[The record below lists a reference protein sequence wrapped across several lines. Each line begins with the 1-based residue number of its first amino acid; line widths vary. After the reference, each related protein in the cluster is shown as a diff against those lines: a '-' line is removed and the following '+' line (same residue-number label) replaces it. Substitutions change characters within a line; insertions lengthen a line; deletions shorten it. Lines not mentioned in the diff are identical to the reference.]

1 MTTSGRL
8 NTNAKGEGMLV
19 LALKVLLVAVIGGL
33 VSMFVF
39 GGSFSYGFIVL
50 GLIAAFYVWRN
61 RKTVA

>member
-1 MTTSGRL
+1 
-8 NTNAKGEGMLV
+8 MLI
-19 LALKVLLVAVIGGL
+19 LALKVLFMAVISGL

-39 GGSFSYGFIVL
+39 GGSFVYGFVVL